1 MKTKAA
7 VELIS
12 VMFKMIEVHM
22 NTARSAQADGKLI
35 PDIFLMHDI
44 PQ

>member
-1 MKTKAA
+1 
-7 VELIS
+7 
-12 VMFKMIEVHM
+12 M

-44 PQ
+44 PQWGSDIHQSK